1 MFEEAGSEDIATG
14 DPTLKAFDPRSR
26 VAACGG
32 VVNGQPWQHGDP
44 FISIREVISLSV
56 WISTDS
62 CVHNH
67 TQAENSQMKRKGTH
81 SATSFLKATHIID
94 SRNHTGRGWSAP
106 AGGLAFSELR

>member
-1 MFEEAGSEDIATG
+1 MFEEAGSEEIATG

-62 CVHNH
+62 AVPNPK
-67 TQAENSQMKRKGTH
+67 QAKKNQKKRKGPH
-81 SATSFLKATHIID
+81 SPKSFLKATQIKE
-94 SRNHTGRGWSAP
+94 RKNQKGRGWSPP
-106 AGGLAFSELR
+106 AR